1 MTIRKR
7 SGARRLWMA
16 AIAFVFSVTAI
27 QAANARTPPAIHAT
41 PLDIAIPV
49 FDPGIPED
57 QDRWDKKGI
66 FPELRRA
73 EARHMAVRLADT
85 LSETGRWD
93 VVRVAPTPDALSDI
107 IIYGGI
113 IESTGSKVE
122 LAVVA
127 VDARGK
133 TLLKKRYKYEVSA
146 YFYKDPRK
154 DEAGE
159 PYQPLYDQ
167 IAAELYA
174 KASRIKAKA
183 IAEIETVRQIR
194 YGQQFAPA
202 AFEGALSKSKRSGR
216 YKLLRKPAEDDPMM
230 QRVAMIDLRDQMFGD
245 AVHQTFETFANNVD
259 QDYTQWRHQYSV
271 EYEAQQKARR
281 KANAR
286 MILGGLL
293 VIGGAVAASKSK
305 STAGDIAGAGAVI
318 GGAALA
324 VSGYSKLQQSK
335 AHKAILEE
343 IGRTINSNLAPQVV
357 EIEGRTATLT
367 GTIEEQSAQWRRLLA
382 DVYFS
387 ENETDQ
393 AGW

>member
-1 MTIRKR
+1 MTIRTR
-7 SGARRLWMA
+7 FGTPVLWLA
-16 AIAFVFSVTAI
+16 TIAMIVGVSFQ
-27 QAANARTPPAIHAT
+27 QAAEARTPPAILTT

-57 QDRWDKKGI
+57 QDSWDKKGI

-93 VVRVAPTPDALSDI
+93 VVRVVPTPDAVSDI
-107 IIYGGI
+107 VIYAGI
-113 IESTGSKVE
+113 VESTGSKVE

-133 TLLKKRYKYEVSA
+133 TLLSKRYKHEVSA
-146 YFYKDPRK
+146 YYYKNPRK
-154 DEAGE
+154 DEATE
-159 PYQPLYDQ
+159 PYQPLYDE
-167 IAAELYA
+167 IAAELFA
-174 KASRIKAKA
+174 KASRIKAKG
-183 IAEIETVRQIR
+183 ISEIETVRQIR

-216 YKLLRKPAEDDPMM
+216 YKLLRKPAENDPMM
-230 QRVAMIDLRDQMFGD
+230 QRVSMIDLRDQMFGD
-245 AVHQTFETFANNVD
+245 AVHQTFEAFANNVD
-259 QDYTQWRHQYSV
+259 QDYIQWRQQYSV

-281 KANAR
+281 KANSR
-286 MILGGLL
+286 MILGALL
-293 VIGGAVAASKSK
+293 VVGGAVAASKSD
-305 STAGDIAGAGAVI
+305 STVGDIAGAGAVI

-367 GTIEEQSAQWRRLLA
+367 GTIEEQSEQWRRLLA

-387 ENETDQ
+387 ETGTEQT
-393 AGW
+393 GW